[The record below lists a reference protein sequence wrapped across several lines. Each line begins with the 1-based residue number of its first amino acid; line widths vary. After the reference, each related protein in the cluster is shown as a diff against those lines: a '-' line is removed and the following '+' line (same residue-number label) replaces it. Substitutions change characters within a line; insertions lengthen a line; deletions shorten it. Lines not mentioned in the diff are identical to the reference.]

1 MGNNWLF
8 NNLYVVIHIHTHTHI
23 YAHIHTHTHTHTH
36 TYIHTH
42 THTHK
47 HTHTPTNRHTHT
59 HTQEF
64 RFSLRTKVNK
74 KCDRIKSVLSTVA
87 VSNHTKAGGPAA
99 DPMFS
104 WPKVNYK
111 NSSLRTWIGVSE
123 ECVKTKS
130 LIYVTVVVSI
140 QQKLKGEA
148 WNFDTNFMTTLKHGV
163 PDTIQTRLHNL
174 RSGLRLLILPTTP
187 VKNFS
192 NSYCD
197 FVHWSFDFLFIF

>member
-1 MGNNWLF
+1 LEKRKISCLNWTSNPRSPSPQPIL
-8 NNLYVVIHIHTHTHI
+8 NPCTKIQKVTHTHKHHT
-23 YAHIHTHTHTHTH
+23 YTHHTHTHTHTTTH
-36 TYIHTH
+36 THKHTHIHPTHTH

-47 HTHTPTNRHTHT
+47 HTHTHT

-104 WPKVNYK
+104 WPKVSYK
-111 NSSLRTWIGVSE
+111 NSSLRTWIGVLE

-130 LIYVTVVVSI
+130 HIYVTVVVSI

-148 WNFDTNFMTTLKHGV
+148 
-163 PDTIQTRLHNL
+163 
-174 RSGLRLLILPTTP
+174 
-187 VKNFS
+187 
-192 NSYCD
+192 
-197 FVHWSFDFLFIF
+197 